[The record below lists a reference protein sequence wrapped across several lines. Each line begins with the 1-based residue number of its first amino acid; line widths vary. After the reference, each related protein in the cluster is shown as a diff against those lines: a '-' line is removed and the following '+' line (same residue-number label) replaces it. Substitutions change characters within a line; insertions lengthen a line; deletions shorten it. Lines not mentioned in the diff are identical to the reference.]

1 MPDIDLSFFDA
12 VQQVWSFFFG
22 FFPSWFQ
29 LVMGVCLGIII
40 AAFGIKLAKLLKD
53 LFWPF

>member
-1 MPDIDLSFFDA
+1 MPDLSFFDA
-12 VQQVWSFFFG
+12 VQQVWALFFG

-29 LVMGVCLGIII
+29 SMVIVTLGMFIAVLGLLLVK
-40 AAFGIKLAKLLKD
+40 FLKD